1 MAFRK
6 FCPIVVAAVVLL
18 CGVERG
24 FCIDKVVGKVALA
37 KKFQVPGIDRQLEL
51 SLLYDQS
58 FNVKRQ
64 KAMTHK
70 YGVKACLELCK
81 YLEYAFQYKYAEER
95 VGENKEAIENNLA
108 VKFDLPKEFKFCD
121 ENKIITLIR
130 RGENS
135 YENESELSRKIF
147 SYKKADFSLF
157 AGDVVIYDFP
167 ENRWCEN
174 TVKAGVSVKFGSLA
188 KLKITYGYVDVID
201 DCKSARTLETKWTIY
216 F

>member
-1 MAFRK
+1 MLFRK
-6 FCPIVVAAVVLL
+6 LGSFVVVVVVFL

-24 FCIDKVVGKVALA
+24 FCIDKVAGKVALA
-37 KKFQVPGIDRQLEL
+37 KEFHVPGIDRELEL

-58 FNVKRQ
+58 FNVERQ

-70 YGVKACLELCK
+70 YGVEACLELCK

-108 VKFDLPKEFKFCD
+108 VKFDLPKEFEFCD
-121 ENKIITLIR
+121 ENKIVTFIR

-157 AGDVVIYDFP
+157 AGDVAVYDFS
-167 ENRWCEN
+167 ESRWCEN
-174 TVKAGVSVKFGSLA
+174 TVKAGMAVKFGSLA

-201 DCKSARTLETKWTIY
+201 DCKSERTLETKWTIY